1 MAITP
6 IVTVAGAKLA
16 KFAIILLIQFDPAK
30 RKTEVTKNGSEPMIK
45 THLLP
50 QRLPRYLSLLKL
62 TAGQIVKLKIPP
74 IVVIIKAIVV
84 LLAFNPLR
92 CNGIKPP
99 TAAPTK
105 FIQKNPNMIKPHTEI
120 TPASEYRSEPH
131 S

>member
-1 MAITP
+1 MAMTMAITP

-62 TAGQIVKLKIPP
+62 NINLVY
-74 IVVIIKAIVV
+74 
-84 LLAFNPLR
+84 
-92 CNGIKPP
+92 
-99 TAAPTK
+99 
-105 FIQKNPNMIKPHTEI
+105 
-120 TPASEYRSEPH
+120 EYLI
-131 S
+131 